1 MRNKILKPSF
11 VFVFL
16 SKMAPPC
23 GSYRICNLL
32 MSYEHSTLVEES
44 ISVCHVVNSV
54 VCVFQP
60 KSLPKHASDTESKH
74 VHNEKAVSRSSEQ
87 STSEKSTK
95 PKVNLTD

>member
-1 MRNKILKPSF
+1 
-11 VFVFL
+11 
-16 SKMAPPC
+16 
-23 GSYRICNLL
+23 
-32 MSYEHSTLVEES
+32 MSYERSHFIEES
-44 ISVCHVVNSV
+44 INICCVVNSV

-95 PKVNLTD
+95 PKVYLSD